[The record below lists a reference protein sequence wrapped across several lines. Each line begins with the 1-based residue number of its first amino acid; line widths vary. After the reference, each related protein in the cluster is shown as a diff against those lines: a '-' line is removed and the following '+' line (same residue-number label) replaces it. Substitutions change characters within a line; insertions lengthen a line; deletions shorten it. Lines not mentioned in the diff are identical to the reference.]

1 MYSDGGDAVADG
13 YSDTGD
19 GVAGGDAFAGGDD
32 AVDDI
37 ADWCWLVIM
46 VDDEIWT
53 L

>member
-37 ADWCWLVIM
+37 AD
-46 VDDEIWT
+46 
-53 L
+53 